1 MEIKI
6 YDKLPDEAKAVREEV
21 FICEQGFSY
30 DCDEID
36 DIATHIVMFDGD
48 APIGACRVYKREEE
62 GTYMMGRLAVKKD
75 RRGQGLGGKLVNCVK
90 EYVSNLG
97 GKSLILHAQLQARD
111 FYLKTGFEEY
121 GEIEYE
127 ENCPHIWMRTD
138 I

>member
-1 MEIKI
+1 
-6 YDKLPDEAKAVREEV
+6 
-21 FICEQGFSY
+21 
-30 DCDEID
+30 
-36 DIATHIVMFDGD
+36 
-48 APIGACRVYKREEE
+48 
-62 GTYMMGRLAVKKD
+62 MMGRLAVKKD

-111 FYLKTGFEEY
+111 FYLKTGFQEY